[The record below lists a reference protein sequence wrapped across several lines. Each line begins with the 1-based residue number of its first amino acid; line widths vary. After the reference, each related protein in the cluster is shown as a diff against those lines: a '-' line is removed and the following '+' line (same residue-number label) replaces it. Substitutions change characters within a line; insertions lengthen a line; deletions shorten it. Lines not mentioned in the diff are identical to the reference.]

1 MPEPSV
7 GLGPSSPPV
16 LPRQHRWPVGLRFG
30 DLWLTAFGRRDLSE
44 WKTVRHRNASWLDP
58 WEATPPDRRQ
68 RRRSGRAMVAF
79 FQSEARHGRMVPWL
93 IRPDQA
99 GRPGPLIG
107 QCTLSNIV
115 YGSARFASIGYW
127 IDQDWAGRGLVP
139 AAVALTT
146 DYAMTV
152 MGLHRVEVC
161 VRPENAASLRVVE
174 KLGFRYEGVR
184 PRYIHIAGAWRDH
197 KCFALDASDVPD
209 GLCARLIGGQ
219 S

>member
-1 MPEPSV
+1 MPEPSAGV
-7 GLGPSSPPV
+7 WPTSLPT
-16 LPRQHRWPVGLRFG
+16 LPRRHCWPVELSFG

-44 WKTVRHRNASWLDP
+44 WKKVRQRNVSWLGP
-58 WEATPPDRRQ
+58 WEATPPDRHR
-68 RRRSGRAMVAF
+68 RRRSGRAMVSF

-93 IRPDQA
+93 IRADRA

-107 QCTLSNIV
+107 QCTLNNIV

-127 IDQDWAGRGLVP
+127 IDHDWAGRGLVP

-152 MGLHRVEVC
+152 MGLHRIEVC
-161 VRPENAASLRVVE
+161 VRPENVASLRVVE

-197 KCFALDASDVPD
+197 KCFALDTSDIPD